1 MKNSIAMFGILLAV
15 LVSCGRAD
23 NQNQVSNVKTM
34 DIEQEKYEEA
44 GTDSSTGGSPG
55 GSTTG
60 GGTQQSPTPDAP
72 PSTIN
77 WDKKIVKT
85 ATLNAE
91 VKDYKAFSTGL
102 YEKVRSYGG
111 YVSNERQNQ
120 TEYKIE
126 NSMTIRL
133 PVDRFDEA
141 MNGLLAGATAINE
154 KTVSSEDLT
163 GEFVDGRSRLEAKKQ
178 VRLRYLDLLKQA
190 KNMAEILEVQQEI
203 NAIQEEI
210 ETVNGRLN
218 SINHSSAMS
227 TIHFTFYQ
235 VLDPALANQQTKD
248 NSFFSRLTNAFSNGW
263 QWLSSLLIGLLSLW
277 PLALMAIP
285 VFYVVKKRWKKK
297 AVS

>member
-1 MKNSIAMFGILLAV
+1 MKNSIAMFSGILLAV
-15 LVSCGRAD
+15 LISCGHAD
-23 NQNQVSNVKTM
+23 NQNQVSSTKTM
-34 DIEQEKYEEA
+34 EIEKEQYEA
-44 GTDSSTGGSPG
+44 ATDSSTGN
-55 GSTTG
+55 

-72 PSTIN
+72 PSTVN

-91 VKDYKAFSTGL
+91 VKDYKTFSTSL
-102 YEKVRSYGG
+102 YEKVKRFGG

-141 MNGLLAGATAINE
+141 MNELLAGATAINE

-203 NAIQEEI
+203 NGIQEEI

-218 SINHSSAMS
+218 FINHSSAMS

-235 VLDPALANQQTKD
+235 VLNPALASNQTND
-248 NSFFSRLTNAFSNGW
+248 NSFFARLTDAFSNGW
-263 QWLSSLLIGLLSLW
+263 QWLASLFIGLISLW
-277 PLALMAIP
+277 PLALIAIP
-285 VFYVVKKRWKKK
+285 VVYIVKKRWKEKK
-297 AVS
+297 AVG

>member
-1 MKNSIAMFGILLAV
+1 MKNSIVMFGILLAV

-34 DIEQEKYEEA
+34 DIEQEKYET

-91 VKDYKAFSTGL
+91 VKDYKTFSTGL
-102 YEKVRSYGG
+102 YEKVRRFGG

-133 PVDRFDEA
+133 PVERFDEA

-218 SINHSSAMS
+218 FINHSSAMS

-235 VLDPALANQQTKD
+235 VLDPALASQQSND
-248 NSFFSRLTNAFSNGW
+248 NSFFARLTNAFANGW
-263 QWLSSLLIGLLSLW
+263 QWLSSLFIGLISLW
-277 PLALMAIP
+277 PLVLIAIP
-285 VFYVVKKRWKKK
+285 VFYVVKTRWKK
-297 AVS
+297 A